1 MTRTSCIARRS
12 SPATAS
18 RSSPGDG
25 PSKRLVP
32 PILASPMKVLLRNPK
47 RELDVP
53 APKNVGQLL
62 RDLDVVAE
70 SVLVIRND
78 TLATHDE
85 RLSEDDVIEIR
96 PVVSGGG
103 G

>member
-1 MTRTSCIARRS
+1 MR
-12 SPATAS
+12 
-18 RSSPGDG
+18 
-25 PSKRLVP
+25 
-32 PILASPMKVLLRNPK
+32 VLLRNPR
-47 RELDVP
+47 RELELP

-85 RLSEDDVIEIR
+85 TLADDDVVEIR
-96 PVVSGGG
+96 PVMSGGAV
-103 G
+103 